1 MEIIN
6 FEDKKKLKK
15 IYTVLWN
22 VLVLLRTK
30 KNELKKINLSVGVV
44 LH

>member
-1 MEIIN
+1 MVIIT

-30 KNELKKINLSVGVV
+30 KNVIC
-44 LH
+44 